1 MSTSLS
7 RFRKFIGLMVF
18 LIATHLP
25 LSSQAQELSS
35 AVWCDL
41 AANSPG
47 GTCTVI
53 DKNDPNFGALFED
66 AVIVALIS
74 TIQPTITGVSPQQ
87 LPQGSTAD
95 IMMTSSNTH
104 FNSSSLNGIT
114 IGCGIVVNSGV
125 AVVSPNIVVANVT
138 VPVGTALGSC
148 DIKVE
153 TNLDGGQKETV
164 TGRKLFVT
172 APTATPKVLSIS
184 PVNVY
189 KKSSNVTLTLSG
201 QNTHFDSSSRIDFS
215 DTAIT
220 VVSKTVPS
228 ATVLKVVVNV
238 GETAKSN
245 FHKVTVTTG
254 TEVANDVST
263 LLGTLQVFEPSTIA
277 TTPKL
282 TTVQPW
288 QGRQWETVTVSITGQ
303 DTNFAN
309 GASTVSLSGTGV
321 EVVSTTVSSAT
332 QATVTLKVANNAPL
346 GFRDVY
352 VTTGAEIATLAGGFA
367 VFSPATISLDK
378 LQGKPGETVTVSI
391 TGVGTHFASGQTTL
405 NFDRYEGITV
415 SPSFITVNSATSAT
429 ATLQIASTA
438 TGSRNLSVVT
448 GGEVAVPSTG
458 IVFEIIPVIRVD
470 YLSPKEAIQGQT
482 VTSALIAIN
491 THFTTATPM
500 VKFSGTGITV
510 KSATATSDTNLSLS
524 LELAA
529 NAPVG
534 MQGITVTTGSE
545 VATLANA
552 FTVLDTPKVD
562 LSVIVTGS
570 GRVTS
575 SVTGIDCS
583 NSLTACT
590 AKFVK
595 DSSLILTAT
604 PTETSTF
611 AGWLGVGDCSGS
623 STAVGVT
630 LNASKTCEA
639 KFVVIEYQLTLK
651 TVGNGKIISNFMG
664 SDCGTGCQKILKGTP
679 ITLVAVP
686 DTGSIFKSWS
696 GDCVGTDAQT
706 TLTITDNKTCTATFE
721 IFEIVALTTSVEGKG
736 TVTFQTT
743 GGKVCNPS
751 SDACQSYPKGS
762 EAKLLAS
769 ADDGWTFKEW
779 QGDCQDLENPAKVTM
794 DEGKSCQAVFEE
806 VSYDLQVNTEGNG
819 EVTVAPLGTACDSGR
834 TGCQRYPSDETVT
847 LKAIAKSG
855 WEFTG
860 WSGNCEADTTNSTV
874 AVSLSKNKT
883 CTATFIKIETEDKT
897 LDKTLSIEVSGK
909 GQVASQPAGIDCSDS
924 CQTKFSNNT
933 EVTLTATPTDAD
945 SRFVNWQEDCQGSE
959 NPTKVTMETDKKCQ
973 AVFADITKYLLQ
985 VNVTGTGQMVS
996 EPAGIDCSDSCQIQ
1010 YSNNNTEVTLTATAT
1025 DANSS
1030 FVKWEGA
1037 CEGLEN
1043 LAKVTMD
1050 KDKEC
1055 QAVFAIVEPP
1065 LLQLQVNI
1073 IGTGNVTSD
1082 LAGIACLGNAESGT
1096 SGQCSYAYS
1105 VGQTVTLIADPANTF
1120 IGWEGD
1126 CKGLSVST
1134 TVTIDADK
1142 TKTCA
1147 AKFDIIIPPD
1157 QDGDSINNDLE
1168 NAAPNNGDGNDDD
1181 TLDSKQANVVSI
1193 QRSDGQYLTLEVQPA
1208 TCQFQTVRMIEQK
1221 DLPLDAAY
1229 NFPYGL
1235 VSFELTQCGQVKPT
1249 VTEYYHGLTEVP
1261 KGAVYRHYDSTTGQ
1275 WQELPA
1281 ATFEPDKIAK
1291 QSVVTVTLAM
1301 TDAKGDGNMT
1311 SQGGIAIKLPP
1322 SQIQFTQASLTENE
1336 YGEVSTTLPSGQEV
1350 KGHLVTIGLTRQ
1362 NANQGEVG
1370 VSYSIAGTAT
1380 IGQDFVILS
1389 PLDNHLT
1396 WVDGDTADK
1405 SILVFIIDDT
1415 EVEGESPEELKL
1427 QLTSPMGNAE
1437 LGTPNEVVVTIQ
1449 DDSPCTPD
1457 PTLALSPEQQTVTLK
1472 LAEGQKVLTFSGGQG
1487 EVKLKTPPDS
1497 SIVEANVSQFGS
1509 VLFDKR
1515 ASSIDFCELAENTG
1529 SASCVVIDKNET
1541 VTLTLTP
1548 RQAGKTQLVLEDCAG
1563 HQATVNIEVEDV
1575 VVNKCLDS
1583 PAFEP
1588 ATRNITLGIAD
1599 QPLTLTF
1606 KGGQGRVMPTT
1617 MPNEEIISLKL
1628 PIYADAETKTTQ
1640 LELVPRTLGETQL
1653 TLGDECNHTAEIK
1666 IEVINHPECQADE
1679 KLDFQP
1685 STQTI
1690 TFMETEE
1697 LLSLF
1702 IKGGQGTI
1710 KLQEVPDPKTV
1721 TVDLPFY
1728 TEAGL
1733 TQLKLTPRQP
1743 GNTHLSL
1750 IDCAGHQA
1758 SVEIKVLKPGTLA
1771 ALCWLDMKE
1780 DGLCQLPNNE
1790 KVLNPNVSAINADGK
1805 PVEEIDARMEI
1816 NLQSTSSGNLVLL
1829 PSDKLTA
1836 SVNIASAMLKGQS
1849 AELIVALARR
1859 GMNGAAGEFWML
1871 KELTTATTIP
1881 KDPLTVTG
1889 GETTESDS
1897 PSSTEPADNEES
1909 SEDEATE
1916 PSTTSDDS
1924 TATTDKEDTDHDD
1937 SPSDTETTPGDEISS
1952 TVDCND
1958 AAMIDYYILT
1968 GLCPSPRTK
1977 RASVS
1982 TAWQSWDGNPANLV
1996 AAGQIDTLP
2005 AILAQ
2010 SFELNLSGFSAGE
2023 YTLYVGYR
2031 LPDGT
2036 IIFNGVNGKSQPR
2049 FWIANS
2055 RSFGT
2060 ETKVETRGYFD
2071 LQTQTTDTGE
2081 MKVMA
2086 TITPDYGH
2094 LGQIVDMVMV
2104 AVYPTAEG
2112 MLSYMR
2118 LPNKTWQPWDF
2129 QAEMLVPAL
2138 KKVTLSDSLT
2148 VEVFQGSLA
2157 GILGTMQVFV
2167 GYELTD
2173 GTIVFGQI
2181 LTALDLTTF

>member
-1 MSTSLS
+1 MSTLLS

-25 LSSQAQELSS
+25 LASQANSS
-35 AVWCDL
+35 ADFIDM
-41 AANSPG
+41 ANQTG
-47 GTCTVI
+47 GSACVL
-53 DKNDPNFGALFED
+53 DKSDPNFSTLFT
-66 AVIVALIS
+66 ACVYVVLIS

-95 IMMTSSNTH
+95 IMLTSPNAH
-104 FNSSSLNGIT
+104 FNSSSLSGIT
-114 IGCGIVVNSGV
+114 IGCGIIVNSGV
-125 AVVSPNIVVANVT
+125 AVFPPNKVVANVT
-138 VPVGTALGSC
+138 VPTGTTSGSC
-148 DIKVE
+148 DVKVE
-153 TNLDGGQKETV
+153 TDLGGGQKETV
-164 TGRKLFVT
+164 TGSKMLLVT
-172 APTATPKVLSIS
+172 APTVTPNILSIS
-184 PVNVY
+184 PVSVY

-201 QNTHFDSSSRIDFS
+201 QNTHFDSSSVVDFS

-220 VVSKTVPS
+220 VVSKTVS
-228 ATVLKVVVNV
+228 SVTVLKVIVNV
-238 GETAKSN
+238 GETAKSG
-245 FHKVTVTTG
+245 FHKVTVTTITTTG
-254 TEVANDVST
+254 SEIAKDVST
-263 LLGTLQVFEPSTIA
+263 LGTLQVFEASTAA
-277 TTPKL
+277 TPPKL
-282 TTVQPW
+282 TAIQPW

-309 GASTVSLSGTGV
+309 GVSKVSLSGTGV
-321 EVVSTTVSSAT
+321 EMVSTTVSSAT
-332 QATVTLKVANNAPL
+332 QATATLKVASNAAL

-352 VTTGAEIATLAGGFA
+352 VTTGAEIATLASAFA

-378 LQGKPGETVTVSI
+378 LQGKQGETVTVNI

-405 NFDRYEGITV
+405 NFDGTGTGITV
-415 SPSFITVNSATSAT
+415 SPSLITVNSATSAT

-438 TGSRNLSVVT
+438 TTGSRNLSVVT

-458 IVFEIIPVIRVD
+458 IVFEIIAVAAPRVD

-491 THFTTATPM
+491 THFTAATPM

-562 LSVIVTGS
+562 LSVKVTGS

-575 SVTGIDCS
+575 SVTGIDCG

-604 PTETSTF
+604 PTEISTF
-611 AGWLGVGDCSGS
+611 AGWLGDCSGS

-639 KFVVIEYQLTLK
+639 KFAVVEYPLTLK
-651 TVGNGKIISNFMG
+651 KDGTGTGTVSSNFTG
-664 SDCGTGCQKILKGTP
+664 SSCGTDCQKILKGTP
-679 ITLVAVP
+679 ITLMAVP
-686 DTGSIFKSWS
+686 DTGSIFTGWS
-696 GDCVGTDAQT
+696 DDCVGTEAQT
-706 TLTITDNKTCTATFE
+706 TLTITADKTCTATFE
-721 IFEIVALTTSVEGKG
+721 KVEFYYSLTTSVEGNG

-743 GGKVCNPS
+743 GGKACNPS
-751 SDACQSYPKGS
+751 SDTCQSYPKGS
-762 EAKLLAS
+762 VAKLLAS
-769 ADDGWTFKEW
+769 ADEGWKLKAW
-779 QGDCQDLENPAKVTM
+779 QGDCQGSENSAKVTM
-794 DEGKSCQAVFEE
+794 DKEKSCQVVFEEE

-834 TGCQRYPSDETVT
+834 TGCQRYPSNETVT

-855 WEFTG
+855 WEFAG
-860 WSGNCEADTTNSTV
+860 WSGNNCEADTTNPTV
-874 AVSLSKNKT
+874 AVSLSEDKT
-883 CTATFIKIETEDKT
+883 CTATFRIETP
-897 LDKTLSIEVSGK
+897 DKTLSIEVSGK
-909 GQVASQPAGIDCSDS
+909 GQVISEPTGIDCPDH
-924 CQTKFSNNT
+924 CQTLFSNTT
-933 EVTLTATPTDAD
+933 EVTLTATTPTDAN
-945 SRFVNWQEDCQGSE
+945 SRFVNWQGDCQGSE
-959 NPTKVTMETDKKCQ
+959 NPTKVTMDKGKTCQ
-973 AVFADITKYLLQ
+973 AMFADDDTNYLQ
-985 VNVTGTGQMVS
+985 VNVTGTGKVVS
-996 EPAGIDCSDSCQIQ
+996 EPTGIDCPDHCQTPF
-1010 YSNNNTEVTLTATAT
+1010 SNNTEVTLTATSTA
-1025 DANSS
+1025 AESP
-1030 FVKWEGA
+1030 FVKWEGD
-1037 CEGLEN
+1037 CEGSEN
-1043 LAKVTMD
+1043 PTKVTMD
-1050 KDKEC
+1050 KGKTC
-1055 QAVFAIVEPP
+1055 QAVFASPP
-1065 LLQLQVNI
+1065 KDPQLQVNI

-1082 LAGIACLGNAESGT
+1082 PAGIACLGNAESGT

-1126 CKGLSVST
+1126 CKESSVST
-1134 TVTIDADK
+1134 KVMVDADK
-1142 TKTCA
+1142 ICTALFVTE
-1147 AKFDIIIPPD
+1147 ITTD
-1157 QDGDSINNDLE
+1157 QDGDGINNDLE

-1181 TLDSKQANVVSI
+1181 TADSTQANVVSML
-1193 QRSDGQYLTLEVQPA
+1193 RSDGQYLTLEVQPA
-1208 TCQFQTVRMIEQK
+1208 TCQFQAVRMIEQK
-1221 DLPLDAAY
+1221 ELPLDAAY

-1291 QSVVTVTLAM
+1291 QSVVTVTLTM
-1301 TDAKGDGNMT
+1301 TDADSNGNMT

-1322 SQIQFTQASLTENE
+1322 SQLQFTQASFAENE
-1336 YGEVSTTLPSGQEV
+1336 YGEISTTLPSGQVV

-1362 NANQGEVG
+1362 NGSQGEVG
-1370 VSYSIAGTAT
+1370 IGYSITGSAT
-1380 IGQDFVILS
+1380 VGQDFVILS

-1415 EVEGESPEELKL
+1415 EVEGDLPEELKL
-1427 QLTSPMGNAE
+1427 QLTSPVGNAE
-1437 LGTPNEVVVTIQ
+1437 LGTPSEVVVTIK
-1449 DDSPCTPD
+1449 DDDDKCTPD
-1457 PTLALSPEQQTVTLK
+1457 ATLALSPEQQTVTLK
-1472 LAEGQKVLTFSGGQG
+1472 LTDSEQTLTFTGGQG
-1487 EVKLKTPPDS
+1487 ET
-1497 SIVEANVSQFGS
+1497 
-1509 VLFDKR
+1509 
-1515 ASSIDFCELAENTG
+1515 
-1529 SASCVVIDKNET
+1529 
-1541 VTLTLTP
+1541 TLTKSPESTVVAAVLAKEDSGIRLSLTP
-1548 RQAGKTQLVLEDCAG
+1548 KGVGETELTLEDCAS
-1563 HQATVNIEVEDV
+1563 HQATVKIVVVEDV
-1575 VVNKCLDS
+1575 DKCLDS

-1685 STQTI
+1685 PTQTI
-1690 TFMETEE
+1690 TFMEDEE

-1702 IKGGQGTI
+1702 IKGGQGKI
-1710 KLQEVPDPKTV
+1710 ELQEVPEPKIV

-1758 SVEIKVLKPGTLA
+1758 SVQIKVLKPGTLA
-1771 ALCWLDMKE
+1771 ALCWLDLRE

-1805 PVEEIDARMEI
+1805 PVEEIDARLEI
-1816 NLQSTSSGNLVLL
+1816 NLQSTPSGNLVLL
-1829 PSDKLTA
+1829 PTDKLTA
-1836 SVNIASAMLKGQS
+1836 SVNLASAMLKGQS

-1859 GMNGAAGEFWML
+1859 GVNGAAGEFWML
-1871 KELTTATTIP
+1871 KELTATAITIP
-1881 KDPLTVTG
+1881 NNPEVPDVGNPFDVVGDDTIDT
-1889 GETTESDS
+1889 
-1897 PSSTEPADNEES
+1897 SSTPSVTADNGKS

-1916 PSTTSDDS
+1916 PSTSSDDS

-1958 AAMIDYYILT
+1958 AAMKDFYIDT
-1968 GLCPSPRTK
+1968 GLCPSL
-1977 RASVS
+1977 RAKPEAS

-2036 IIFNGVNGKSQPR
+2036 IIFNGKGKPSPR

-2060 ETKVETRGYFD
+2060 ETKVETRAYFES
-2071 LQTQTTDTGE
+2071 QTQTMDTGE

-2086 TITPDYGH
+2086 TITPDYSH
-2094 LGQIVDMVMV
+2094 LTQIVDVVMV

-2129 QAEMLVPAL
+2129 QPDMLVPAQ
-2138 KKVTLSDSLT
+2138 KNVTLSDSLT

-2167 GYELTD
+2167 GYELID

-2181 LTALDLTTF
+2181 LTAPDLTTF